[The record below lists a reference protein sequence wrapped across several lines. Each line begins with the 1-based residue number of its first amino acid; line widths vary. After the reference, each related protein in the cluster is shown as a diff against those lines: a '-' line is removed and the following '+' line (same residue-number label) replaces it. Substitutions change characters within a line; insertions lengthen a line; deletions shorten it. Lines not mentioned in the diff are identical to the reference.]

1 MSAVRPPL
9 GGICNST
16 YMVDNVTYLT
26 AEGQTKLKQELQE
39 LVHVRRKEIA
49 SRIQEAKELGDL
61 SENAEYQEAKNEQAF
76 NEGRIEE
83 LEATLRNVMIIIDG
97 AGSDVI
103 RVGSVV
109 QADNGNHHTLHIV
122 GSNEAD
128 PLAGK
133 ISNESPLGQALLGK
147 KVGDTVTAP
156 TPRGP
161 VNYRIIKVE

>member
-1 MSAVRPPL
+1 MNDRIS
-9 GGICNST
+9 
-16 YMVDNVTYLT
+16 YLT
-26 AEGQTKLKQELQE
+26 QEGLDKLKLELEE

-83 LEATLRNVMIIIDG
+83 IENILRNVVVIEADQATNGFIQI
-97 AGSDVI
+97 GSSLKVEHL
-103 RVGSVV
+103 G
-109 QADNGNHHTLHIV
+109 QTLELHIV

-128 PLAGK
+128 PMAGR

-147 KVGDTVTAP
+147 KSGETVTIA
-156 TPRGP
+156 TPRGDTEY
-161 VNYRIIKVE
+161 VIKQVA